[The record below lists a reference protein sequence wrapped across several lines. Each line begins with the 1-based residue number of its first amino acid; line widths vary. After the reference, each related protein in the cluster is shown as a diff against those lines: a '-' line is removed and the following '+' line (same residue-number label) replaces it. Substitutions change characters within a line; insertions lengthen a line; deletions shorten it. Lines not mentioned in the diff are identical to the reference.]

1 MLKAQKRHH
10 APCTRPEWDQRSC
23 AGKGANC
30 PILIIGTL
38 NGNRI
43 RLSTARFLPPEKARD
58 MAAARDLAILWERV
72 GSTVRP
78 EEYTPISTVAE
89 ATTEL
94 TLPTVEM
101 AVEAY
106 LADARARGNSVSAVY
121 KKEGIFARRFK
132 INPQDKTGAKIAANT
147 SSLLSF
153 CAGKGIRFL
162 EELDLAILSEW
173 RATWN
178 VNSLVRSKRQGSVI
192 GFVWFC
198 ERRGWYPRNYAADIT
213 QGLGRIQVKAT
224 QTGYFRP
231 EEYKAIIDTTYI
243 YSDRPSID
251 KHDATTIGGHRIRA

>member
-89 ATTEL
+89 ATPEL
-94 TLPTVEM
+94 TLQIG
-101 AVEAY
+101 
-106 LADARARGNSVSAVY
+106 RASWRERGQIS
-121 KKEGIFARRFK
+121 
-132 INPQDKTGAKIAANT
+132 
-147 SSLLSF
+147 
-153 CAGKGIRFL
+153 
-162 EELDLAILSEW
+162 
-173 RATWN
+173 
-178 VNSLVRSKRQGSVI
+178 
-192 GFVWFC
+192 
-198 ERRGWYPRNYAADIT
+198 
-213 QGLGRIQVKAT
+213 
-224 QTGYFRP
+224 
-231 EEYKAIIDTTYI
+231 
-243 YSDRPSID
+243 
-251 KHDATTIGGHRIRA
+251 